1 MIQIRTSP
9 MHTHPPRASTEL
21 SRMSSMRAAL
31 NSKYCM
37 RAQIL
42 ARRYGGNLAT
52 EQDNAEFFSYQEG
65 QHRVVSNG
73 QKTVNGNGKLH
84 LPEEVKITKTK
95 NGKCWRTSSMEVE
108 LAKDILEVRDSL
120 GKVVDALVF
129 KNSPRQHPKNNQPE
143 SQQVKFS

>member
-1 MIQIRTSP
+1 MMQIRTSP
-9 MHTHPPRASTEL
+9 IHTRPPRASTEL

-42 ARRYGGNLAT
+42 ARRYGTNLAT
-52 EQDNAEFFSYQEG
+52 EQDNADFSYQEG

-73 QKTVNGNGKLH
+73 QETVNANGKLN
-84 LPEEVKITKTK
+84 LPEEIKTTKTQH
-95 NGKCWRTSSMEVE
+95 GKRWSTSSMEVE
-108 LAKDILEVRDSL
+108 LAKDVLEVRDGL

-129 KNSPRQHPKNNQPE
+129 KNSPRQHPKNN
-143 SQQVKFS
+143 